1 MILPLRNY
9 PPYIVSLF
17 AGGITVLL
25 TFLSS
30 FSPFLSIF
38 LNYFNI
44 LPLFL
49 VSLSIGLSAG
59 IGAATFS
66 LLGIFLLFGA
76 YQTVGFFVI
85 SYLPFLLL
93 SYFILKTNS
102 ADKHSGFQYPLGI
115 IVSKVSLYI
124 LLVTVITFALLNESG
139 IDIRASIHHFLEG
152 VIPQELSVQKEKL
165 LDQLVDVL
173 PGVMLISWIV
183 TGFMNAFVA
192 QRILLKQQQNL
203 RSVQAEDY
211 IFDTYWDIIVT
222 AALMLIILNHFYH
235 SPFLSLI
242 GKTVTLLG
250 CLPLAAVGFR
260 ICHLR
265 FSTGRLKG
273 VGFSILI
280 FLTFLLVWPLLLIV
294 LLGFIEPWY
303 GLTQRIAEKNQP
315 D

>member
-9 PPYIVSLF
+9 PPYVVSLI
-17 AGGITVLL
+17 AGGITFLL

-30 FSPFLSIF
+30 FSPFLSLF
-38 LNYFNI
+38 LNYFNV

-66 LLGIFLLFGA
+66 LLGIFLAFGI
-76 YQTVGFFVI
+76 YQAVGFLII
-85 SYLPFLLL
+85 SFLPFLLL
-93 SYFILKTNS
+93 SYLILKPSTSNE
-102 ADKHSGFQYPLGI
+102 HSDFQYPLGI
-115 IVSKVSLYI
+115 IVSKVSLYV
-124 LLVTVITFALLNESG
+124 LLVTLIVFSFLNESG
-139 IDIRASIHHFLEG
+139 IDIRGSIHHFLNG
-152 VIPQELSVQKEKL
+152 VIPSELTVQKEKL
-165 LDQLVDVL
+165 VDQLIDVL
-173 PGVMLISWIV
+173 PGIMLVSWIV
-183 TGFMNAFVA
+183 TGMMNAFVA
-192 QRILLKQQQNL
+192 QRILLKQQQSL
-203 RSVQAEDY
+203 RPIRSNDY

-235 SPFLSLI
+235 LPFLSLI
-242 GKTVTLLG
+242 GKTMALLG

-260 ICHLR
+260 ICQLR
-265 FSTGRLKG
+265 FSNGRLKG
-273 VGFSILI
+273 FGFSILI
-280 FLTFLLVWPLLLIV
+280 FLTFLLVWPLLVIV